1 MKDPLKI
8 LQHYWGYPEFR
19 PLQAEIVDA
28 ILKGK
33 DTLALLPTG
42 GGKSICFQVPAL
54 ASEGV
59 CLVVSPLIAL
69 MKDQVQQLQ
78 QRGIKAEAIYSG
90 LTHADIDRIVD
101 NAVYSHLQLL
111 YLSPERLQSDIIKER
126 LPKMP
131 LRMIAVDEAHC
142 ISQWGYDF
150 RPAYLEI
157 AAVRELV
164 PDVPIIALTATAT
177 PEVATDIQEKLL
189 FRKDK
194 EVFQKSFVR
203 ENLAYVVRQAEG
215 KIAQLVNILENVKG
229 SSVVYVRSRR
239 RCKEIAVELVRR
251 KIAASYYH
259 AGLEMEERSTR
270 QEAWIDGRIRVMVST
285 NAFGMG
291 IDKADVRSV
300 VHIDIPDSLEAYFQE
315 AGRGGRDGE
324 KAYAVLLYS
333 RDDKDRLLRN
343 YELSFPP
350 LEEIRR
356 VYRALGSYLQL
367 ATGAGIGRSYDFDL
381 AQFAQTYQLDAV
393 VVHHCLKV
401 LEQNSWLM
409 VSDAVYVPAYLQ
421 VIVNKDVLYDY
432 QLKHKKLDR
441 ILKIILRTYQGAF
454 NHPVKLKE
462 PQLAK
467 FLKISTSQLRQGL
480 QRMHTA
486 GIVRYRPAKDS
497 PQITLL
503 RDRVAAEHLSIDL
516 PAYRIRKERHLT
528 RVKAAIRYAERDI
541 CRSQQLVRYFGEK
554 GSQPC
559 GQCDVCLSRKKEGL
573 SISEH
578 QQLAKRIEDLL
589 AQESISLD
597 ELVDRFANVR
607 EEDVLTSLSYLVDEG
622 FIEKNQEGR
631 LIWRSR

>member
-1 MKDPLKI
+1 M
-8 LQHYWGYPEFR
+8 QQYWGHPAFR
-19 PLQAEIVDA
+19 PLQADIIAA
-28 ILKGK
+28 ILGGK

-42 GGKSICFQVPAL
+42 GGKSICFQVPAI
-54 ASEGV
+54 ASEGL
-59 CLVVSPLIAL
+59 CIVVSPLIAL
-69 MKDQVQQLQ
+69 MKDQVQQLKG
-78 QRGIKAEAIYSG
+78 RGIKAEAIYSG
-90 LTHADIDRIVD
+90 LSHSDIDRIVD
-101 NAVYSHLQLL
+101 NAVYGHLQLL
-111 YLSPERLQSDIIKER
+111 YLSPERLQTDILKER

-157 AAVRELV
+157 ASVRELV
-164 PDVPIIALTATAT
+164 PEVPIIALTATAT
-177 PEVATDIQEKLL
+177 PEVVTDIQEKLL

-203 ENLAYVVRQAEG
+203 DNLAYVVRQAEG
-215 KIAQLVNILENVKG
+215 KIAQLANILQKVEG

-251 KIAASYYH
+251 NIAASYYH
-259 AGLEMEERSTR
+259 AGLEMEERSVR
-270 QEAWIDGRIRVMVST
+270 QEAWIDGRIRVMIAT

-350 LEEIRR
+350 MEEVRR

-381 AQFAQTYQLDAV
+381 AQFAQTYQLEAV

-401 LEQNSWLM
+401 LEQNGWLM

-432 QLKHKKLDR
+432 QLKHRKLDR

-467 FLKISTSQLRQGL
+467 FLKISTDELRKGL
-480 QRMHTA
+480 HNMHTA

-516 PAYRIRKERHLT
+516 PAYRTRKERHLS
-528 RVKAAIRYAERDI
+528 RIKAAIRYAERDI

-554 GSQPC
+554 NSQAC
-559 GQCDVCLSRKKEGL
+559 GHCDVCLARKQAGL
-573 SISEH
+573 STTEH
-578 QQLAKRIEDLL
+578 QQLAQRIEELL
-589 AQESISLD
+589 TKESLSL
-597 ELVDRFANVR
+597 EHLVARFSNVR
-607 EEDVLTSLSYLVDEG
+607 EEDVLTSLSYLMDEG
-622 FIEKNQEGR
+622 FIEKNAAGM
-631 LIWRSR
+631 LTWRD

>member
-8 LQHYWGYPEFR
+8 LQQYWGHSGFR
-19 PLQAEIVDA
+19 PLQADIIAA
-28 ILKGK
+28 ILEGK

-42 GGKSICFQVPAL
+42 GGKSICFQVPAI
-54 ASEGV
+54 ASEGL

-69 MKDQVQQLQ
+69 MKDQVQQLKE
-78 QRGIKAEAIYSG
+78 RGIKAEAIYAG
-90 LTHADIDRIVD
+90 LSHQDIDRIVD
-101 NAVYSHLQLL
+101 NAVYGHLQLL
-111 YLSPERLQSDIIKER
+111 YLSPERLQTDILKER

-157 AAVRELV
+157 ANIRELV
-164 PDVPIIALTATAT
+164 PEVPIIALTATAT
-177 PEVATDIQEKLL
+177 PEVVTDIQEKLL
-189 FRKDK
+189 FRKDRR
-194 EVFQKSFVR
+194 VFQKSFVR
-203 ENLAYVVRQAEG
+203 DNLAYVVRQAEG
-215 KIAQLVNILENVKG
+215 KIAQLANILQKVEG

-259 AGLEMEERSTR
+259 AGLEMDERSAR
-270 QEAWIDGRIRVMVST
+270 QEAWIDGRIRVMVAT

-315 AGRGGRDGE
+315 AGRGGRDGK

-343 YELSFPP
+343 YERSFPP
-350 LEEIRR
+350 MEEIRR

-381 AQFAQTYQLDAV
+381 AQFAQTYQLEAV
-393 VVHHCLKV
+393 MVHHCLSV
-401 LEQNSWLM
+401 LEQNGWLA

-432 QLKHKKLDR
+432 QLKHRKLDR

-462 PQLAK
+462 SQLAK
-467 FLKISTSQLRQGL
+467 FLKISTKELQKGL
-480 QRMHTA
+480 HNMHTA

-503 RDRVAAEHLSIDL
+503 RDRVPAELLSIDL
-516 PAYRIRKERHLT
+516 PAYRMRKERHLS
-528 RVKAAIRYAERDI
+528 RIKAAIRYAERDI

-554 GSQPC
+554 NSPAC
-559 GQCDVCLSRKKEGL
+559 GHCDVCLARKQAGL
-573 SISEH
+573 SVSEH
-578 QQLAKRIEDLL
+578 QQLAHRLEEILIK
-589 AQESISLD
+589 ESCSLEELISH
-597 ELVDRFANVR
+597 FANVR

-622 FIEKNQEGR
+622 FIEKDTTGK
-631 LIWRSR
+631 LVWKM

>member
-1 MKDPLKI
+1 M
-8 LQHYWGYPEFR
+8 QQYWGHSRFR
-19 PLQAEIVDA
+19 PLQAEIIA
-28 ILKGK
+28 SILAGQ

-54 ASEGV
+54 ASEGL

-69 MKDQVQQLQ
+69 MKDQVQQLKE
-78 QRGIKAEAIYSG
+78 RGVKAEAIYAG
-90 LTHADIDRIVD
+90 LSHQDIDRIVD
-101 NAVYSHLQLL
+101 NAVYGHLQLL
-111 YLSPERLQSDIIKER
+111 YLSPERLQTDILQER

-157 AAVRELV
+157 AAIRELV
-164 PDVPIIALTATAT
+164 PEVPIIALTATAT
-177 PEVATDIQEKLL
+177 PEVVTDIQDKLL
-189 FRKDK
+189 FRKNRQ
-194 EVFQKSFVR
+194 VFQKSFVR
-203 ENLAYVVRQAEG
+203 DNLAYVVRPGEG
-215 KIAQLVNILENVKG
+215 KIAQLANILQKVPG

-270 QEAWIDGRIRVMVST
+270 QEAWIDGRIRVMVAT

-300 VHIDIPDSLEAYFQE
+300 VHIDLPDSLEAYFQE

-333 RDDKDRLLRN
+333 RGDKDRLLRS

-350 LEEIRR
+350 VEEIRR

-401 LEQNSWLM
+401 LEQNGWLT
-409 VSDAVYVPAYLQ
+409 VSEAVYVPAYLQ

-432 QLKHKKLDR
+432 QLKHSKLDR

-467 FLKISTSQLRQGL
+467 FLKISTKELRKGL
-480 QRMHTA
+480 QNMHTA

-516 PAYRIRKERHLT
+516 PAYRIRKERHLS
-528 RVKAAIRYAERDI
+528 RIKAAIRYVERDI

-554 GSQPC
+554 NSPPC
-559 GQCDVCLSRKKEGL
+559 GHCDVCLARKKEGL
-573 SISEH
+573 SINEH
-578 QQLAKRIEDLL
+578 QQLALRLEELLTIE
-589 AQESISLD
+589 SLPLE
-597 ELVDRFANVR
+597 ELVKRFSNVR
-607 EEDVLTSLSYLVDEG
+607 EEDLLTSLSYLMDEG
-622 FIEKNQEGR
+622 FIEKNTSGK
-631 LIWRSR
+631 LAWRG

>member
-1 MKDPLKI
+1 MRDPLKI
-8 LQHYWGYPEFR
+8 LQQYWGHQAIR
-19 PLQAEIVDA
+19 PLQADIIAA
-28 ILKGK
+28 ILGGK

-42 GGKSICFQVPAL
+42 GGKSICFQVPAI
-54 ASEGV
+54 ASGGL

-69 MKDQVQQLQ
+69 MKDQVQQLKEL
-78 QRGIKAEAIYSG
+78 GIKAEAIYAG
-90 LTHADIDRIVD
+90 LSHADIDRIVD
-101 NAVYSHLQLL
+101 NAVYGHLQLL
-111 YLSPERLQSDIIKER
+111 YLSPERLQTDILKER

-157 AAVRELV
+157 ATVRELV
-164 PDVPIIALTATAT
+164 PEVPIIALTATAT
-177 PEVATDIQEKLL
+177 PEVVTDIQEKLL
-189 FRKDK
+189 FRKDRQ
-194 EVFQKSFVR
+194 VFQKSFVR

-215 KIAQLVNILENVKG
+215 KIAQLANILQKVAG

-251 KIAASYYH
+251 NIAASYYH
-259 AGLEMEERSTR
+259 AGLEMEERSAR
-270 QEAWIDGRIRVMVST
+270 QEAWIDGRIRVMVAT

-333 RDDKDRLLRN
+333 RDDKARLLRN
-343 YELSFPP
+343 YELSFPQ

-381 AQFAQTYQLDAV
+381 AEFAQTYQLDAV

-401 LEQNSWLM
+401 LEQNGWLM
-409 VSDAVYVPAYLQ
+409 VSEAVYVPAYLQ

-432 QLKHKKLDR
+432 QLKHRKLDR

-467 FLKISTSQLRQGL
+467 FLKISATELRKGL
-480 QRMHTA
+480 NNMHTA

-516 PAYRIRKERHLT
+516 PAYRTRKERHLS
-528 RVKAAIRYAERDI
+528 RIKAAIRYAERDI

-554 GSQPC
+554 NSQPC
-559 GQCDVCLSRKKEGL
+559 GHCDVCLARKQAGL
-573 SISEH
+573 SLSEH
-578 QQLAKRIEDLL
+578 QQLSQRIEEVLATQSIPLEDLVSRFPNVPEEDLL
-589 AQESISLD
+589 
-597 ELVDRFANVR
+597 
-607 EEDVLTSLSYLVDEG
+607 TCLSYLMDEG
-622 FIEKNQEGR
+622 FIEKDASGT
-631 LIWRSR
+631 LVWRT

>member
-1 MKDPLKI
+1 M
-8 LQHYWGYPEFR
+8 QQYWGHPGFR
-19 PLQAEIVDA
+19 PLQAEIIAA
-28 ILKGK
+28 ILGGK

-42 GGKSICFQVPAL
+42 GGKSICFQVPAI
-54 ASEGV
+54 ASEGLCV
-59 CLVVSPLIAL
+59 VVSPLIAL
-69 MKDQVQQLQ
+69 MKDQVQQLKE
-78 QRGIKAEAIYSG
+78 RGIKAEAIYSG
-90 LTHADIDRIVD
+90 LSHSDIDRIVD
-101 NAVYSHLQLL
+101 NAVYGHLQLL
-111 YLSPERLQSDIIKER
+111 YLSPERLQTDILKER

-177 PEVATDIQEKLL
+177 PEVVKDIQEKLL
-189 FRKDK
+189 FRKDRQ
-194 EVFQKSFVR
+194 VFQKSFVR
-203 ENLAYVVRQAEG
+203 DNLAYVVRQAEG
-215 KIAQLVNILENVKG
+215 KIAQLANILQNVEG

-259 AGLEMEERSTR
+259 AGLEMEERSVR
-270 QEAWIDGRIRVMVST
+270 QEAWIDGRIRVMIAT

-401 LEQNSWLM
+401 LEQNGWLM
-409 VSDAVYVPAYLQ
+409 VSEAVYVPAYLQ

-432 QLKHKKLDR
+432 QLKNRKLDR
-441 ILKIILRTYQGAF
+441 VLKIILRTYQGAF

-467 FLKISTSQLRQGL
+467 FLKISANELRKNL
-480 QRMHTA
+480 LTMHTA

-516 PAYRIRKERHLT
+516 PAYRIRKERQLS
-528 RVKAAIRYAERDI
+528 RIKAAIRYAERDI

-554 GSQPC
+554 NSQSC
-559 GQCDVCLSRKKEGL
+559 GHCDVCLARKQAGL
-573 SISEH
+573 SINEH
-578 QQLAKRIEDLL
+578 QQLAQRIEELLVKESLSLEDLV
-589 AQESISLD
+589 A
-597 ELVDRFANVR
+597 RFANVR
-607 EEDVLTSLSYLVDEG
+607 EKDVLTSLSYLMDEG
-622 FIEKNQEGR
+622 FIEKNTSGK
-631 LIWRSR
+631 LAWRD